1 METKKKLGLASAIAI
16 ALAGGA
22 WTLNLALDF
31 STTTITG
38 DTITTITTEL
48 GIPEGALETAC
59 ADGLIPEK
67 YSFIC
72 DDG

>member
-1 METKKKLGLASAIAI
+1 MNKKAKVGIVVAII
-16 ALAGGA
+16 TALAGGA

-48 GIPEGALETAC
+48 GIPPGALETAC

-72 DDG
+72 DGG